1 MTPFP
6 TDYVFKAVPHRRS
19 TLAAAH
25 GWLQRRRDGANTYA
39 RAGRLRVP
47 ATHRPGGRPNGGVS
61 GFGGPNALCRRRLCR
76 RRVRSSCTV
85 ESENTGPTSG
95 PPAPSPAAA
104 SAQVRSGLRA
114 LDFPLPDN
122 GLHLTL
128 QELERIQL
136 SSRVQP
142 GTPPAR
148 GASPSAR
155 NNFPNLGEMLS
166 LNTQTESACTDPTLT
181 TGRVEV
187 VSDRAIIVADTDNPA
202 GGFTQEHY
210 EEFAATFDAFTAPLA
225 EEHFGTPSDI
235 DANGRVII
243 LFTKEV
249 NALESA
255 DDESLTS
262 GFFFSRDLFPSVSQG
277 PPLGSCAG
285 SNEAELLYL
294 LVPDPGGEVGP
305 EMELLDVQEFTDV
318 TIAHEYQHLLNA
330 SQRLFDAGGPRPFEA
345 SWLNEAMSHA
355 MEELM
360 FYEASGL
367 APGLDLGID
376 DLDQIQVA
384 ALNAFQRL
392 NFFRFLEFLKD
403 PETNS
408 PFDAEVS
415 MATRGGGWNFLRYS
429 ADRRGGGNAAFF
441 RELIDSP
448 STGLDNLSG
457 VLGGTGTVL
466 DWMSDW
472 SVGLYGDNRVPGL
485 AVRFWDR
492 SWDNPSLFDAANL
505 NPPYIMTSNL
515 GLSPVTVQDLAGG
528 GSAYLRFGVAQGQTA
543 RLLLSSG
550 GPPPSSLRATVLRTK

>member
-429 ADRRGGGNAAFF
+429 A
-441 RELIDSP
+441 
-448 STGLDNLSG
+448 
-457 VLGGTGTVL
+457 
-466 DWMSDW
+466 
-472 SVGLYGDNRVPGL
+472 
-485 AVRFWDR
+485 
-492 SWDNPSLFDAANL
+492 
-505 NPPYIMTSNL
+505 
-515 GLSPVTVQDLAGG
+515 VTDGEEV
-528 GSAYLRFGVAQGQTA
+528 T
-543 RLLLSSG
+543 LLSSA
-550 GPPPSSLRATVLRTK
+550 S